1 MAARLGCLLVVVGL
15 LSSVS
20 VARAQVEPVAEHA
33 APPELVQLDDL
44 PPEVSMIVQ
53 TSDALLLLEPPA
65 RQQPGQP
72 MVRLVSGRGMYSLDP
87 VQFGNPNWSRLRINH
102 ATQGSDGTLW
112 AVGADSVLVQ
122 PPGDFW
128 QSIELPQ
135 LNSGRCKTWER
146 FGSPCQMIVPVS
158 EQQAVVFRPSP
169 KDATFGTEVV
179 AVQAG
184 ELRALGTINLPGIA
198 LGPVVSDGQGGFWVM
213 IRRTSKSSNFK
224 PMRGYM
230 RYTAD
235 GTWQMWSD
243 SGESVEGTEYLGKT
257 RFLVDTDAR
266 KIAPDG
272 RGGFFTVG
280 ADRVIYQVDQTGDSK
295 KFSADQ
301 PRCVYCQP
309 IALSFDE
316 STDQLTLLLGEYRV
330 GEAGQFESKEG
341 PVRLVHFDAKSG
353 ALIADPA
360 PNVPIPIEYEKK
372 RMGEFLSK
380 AQLASTARGT
390 WVAAPGLYLHQD
402 GGKWFWPVKQELFA
416 RELRALEAARK
427 QRRADP
433 KKAAWGEYG
442 SYGLIAAGL
451 GGGYLAGTLRS
462 QGDERGLVGY
472 RVLFT
477 SGFGA
482 LAGWL
487 PALMSMPF
495 ISEDARDL
503 PARRACLGAGAGTMI
518 AVTGLSVWLAGSWL
532 ATTDFE
538 DSSGSS
544 SGSMAGRRAVE
555 LDPMGAIGA
564 FGGAALGSMAGMYL
578 MKLIDD
584 HGEES
589 PDPQVS
595 GFIASAVASSVAT
608 LFFVATSRQWKP
620 L

>member
-1 MAARLGCLLVVVGL
+1 MAARFGSLLVIVGI
-15 LSSVS
+15 LSSAS
-20 VARAQVEPVAEHA
+20 VAWAQAEPVADDA
-33 APPELVQLDDL
+33 ALPELVQLDDL

-87 VQFGNPNWSRLRINH
+87 VQFGNPNWSRLKINH
-102 ATQGSDGTLW
+102 VTQGSDGTLW
-112 AVGADSVLVQ
+112 AVGSDSVLVQ
-122 PPGDFW
+122 PAGDFW

-169 KDATFGTEVV
+169 KNAKFGTEVV

-213 IRRTSKSSNFK
+213 IRRTSQSSNFK

-230 RYTAD
+230 RYTSG

-243 SGESVEGTEYLGKT
+243 SGESVEGTEYIGKT
-257 RFLVDTDAR
+257 KFLVDTDAR

-280 ADRVIYQVDQTGDSK
+280 ADRVIYHVDQAGESK

-309 IALSFDE
+309 IALSFDK

-353 ALIADPA
+353 ALVADPA
-360 PNVPIPIEYEKK
+360 PNVPIPAEYEKK
-372 RMGEFLSK
+372 WMGEFLSK
-380 AQLASTARGT
+380 VQLASTAQGT

-402 GGKWFWPVKQELFA
+402 GGKWFWPVKQEVFA
-416 RELRALEAARK
+416 KQLQVLEVERK
-427 QRRADP
+427 KQQADP
-433 KKAAWGEYG
+433 KKASLGTYG

-451 GGGYLAGTLRS
+451 GGGYLLGTLRS
-462 QGDERGLVGY
+462 RGDGRGLVGY

-495 ISEDARDL
+495 ISDSARDL
-503 PARRACLGAGAGTMI
+503 PSRRACLGAGAGTMI

-532 ATTDFE
+532 ATTEFE
-538 DSSGSS
+538 DTSGSS
-544 SGSMAGRRAVE
+544 SGSMTSQRTIG
-555 LDPMGAIGA
+555 LDPMGAVGA
-564 FGGAALGSMAGMYL
+564 IGGAALGSAAGMYL
-578 MKLIDD
+578 MKLIYDYGD
-584 HGEES
+584 KE
-589 PDPQVS
+589 PDPQIS
-595 GFIASAVASSVAT
+595 GFVVSAVASSVAT
-608 LFFVATSRQWKP
+608 LLFVATSRQWKP